1 MRILR
6 SADQLMDA
14 EPPYLRPGP
23 SGVATFAVERPVPS
37 TGIDAWDGWREYAV
51 RVEFDEGRVFKA
63 VVVAE
68 LEAFRTVAAGP
79 LRTREV
85 KLVGGPIALTR
96 SEAAEFEREFADD
109 MAERGAA

>member
-1 MRILR
+1 MRVVR

-23 SGVATFAVERPVPS
+23 SGAATFAVERPVPS
-37 TGIDAWDGWREYAV
+37 TGPDAWDGWREYAV

-63 VVVAE
+63 EVVAE
-68 LEAFRTVAAGP
+68 LEAFRTSASGP

-85 KLVGGPIALTR
+85 KLTGGPIALTR
-96 SEAAEFEREFADD
+96 GEAAEFERDFADD
-109 MAERGAA
+109 VAERGAA

>member
-1 MRILR
+1 MRVVR

-51 RVEFDEGRVFKA
+51 RVEFDEGRVHHA

-79 LRTREV
+79 LRTREA
-85 KLVGGPIALTR
+85 KLVGGPITLTR

-109 MAERGAA
+109 VAERGAA